1 MKLMGGQ
8 YMKDIYILCR
18 CKIGKIVMYY
28 TLRPNFTP
36 KCPAYYTLIVK
47 RVNRSVSGLKNLMVY
62 VDVILNLLLQNQWAN
77 FNQTWH
83 IAS

>member
-8 YMKDIYILCR
+8 YMKDIYIVYRR
-18 CKIGKIVMYY
+18 CKIGKMVMYY

-47 RVNRSVSGLKNLMVY
+47 RVNRSVAVKSAFFKL
-62 VDVILNLLLQNQWAN
+62 
-77 FNQTWH
+77 
-83 IAS
+83 